1 MCVIENLFRFFFFI
15 LFQTL
20 QTDLEEAKKQE
31 SAKAQSSLEEL
42 ELRCKET
49 EALLIKEREAAK
61 KVSEIAP
68 VIKEV
73 PVVDNELMEKITSE
87 NEKLKVCDLLTGEE
101 QEYVYLRMCSKAMF
115 HFLNGLSYTGDGE
128 FTGNEN

>member
-1 MCVIENLFRFFFFI
+1 MLFLWLCVIENLFRFFFFI

-61 KVSEIAP
+61 KVTEIAP
-68 VIKEV
+68 MIKEV
-73 PVVDNELMEKITSE
+73 PVVDQELMEKITNE
-87 NEKLKVCDLLTGEE
+87 NEKLKVCESFCICTLITVEE
-101 QEYVYLRMCSKAMF
+101 S
-115 HFLNGLSYTGDGE
+115 
-128 FTGNEN
+128 